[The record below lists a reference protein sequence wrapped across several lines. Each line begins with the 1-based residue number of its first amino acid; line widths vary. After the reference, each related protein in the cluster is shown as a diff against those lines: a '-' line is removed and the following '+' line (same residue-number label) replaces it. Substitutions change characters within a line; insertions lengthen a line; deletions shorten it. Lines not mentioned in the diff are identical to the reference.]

1 MRNAAIVSK
10 SNDNRLIP
18 LVHALAAIIEADDY
32 ARVTKETRAHVSNPS
47 KRLAA

>member
-1 MRNAAIVSK
+1 MRNADSVSK
-10 SNDNRLIP
+10 CNQSRLTA

-32 ARVTKETRAHVSNPS
+32 ARVTKETRAHESNPS

>member
-1 MRNAAIVSK
+1 MRSVATVSK

-32 ARVTKETRAHVSNPS
+32 ARVIKETQARDSNQPKHV
-47 KRLAA
+47 AA